1 MTSDVKRD
9 TSQLPVQ
16 MRKLAMRNPVIH
28 SPMTTVVQPSGS
40 LTAKNASEFQEQLM
54 NVISSQHCKALLVD
68 LGAVDT
74 LDSAGLLA
82 LVSALSLAQ
91 RLNKQFSLCEV
102 SPSIRIIFELTQ
114 LDRVFDILGD
124 RPSMELAA

>member
-1 MTSDVKRD
+1 
-9 TSQLPVQ
+9 
-16 MRKLAMRNPVIH
+16 MRNPVIH